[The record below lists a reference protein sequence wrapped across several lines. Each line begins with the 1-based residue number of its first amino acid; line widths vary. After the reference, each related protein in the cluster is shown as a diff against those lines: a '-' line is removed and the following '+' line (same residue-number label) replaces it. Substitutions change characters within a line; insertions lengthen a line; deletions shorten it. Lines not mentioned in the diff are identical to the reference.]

1 MPREAPA
8 RTRLRARTGSAGR
21 RRRARRGTGKLSS
34 LHRFLLRGSA
44 GRLPRRS
51 GGGGRGGRGRVGVP
65 EIDEGLHREIRAQRA
80 SASRVGIADHHEILN
95 VDDPRETRHLLEE
108 EREVVVS
115 PIDLQVYR
123 PLRIEVLVDVLLRSP
138 LLEEELTLS
147 GQRLNFLDEFF
158 GVARGGQDLKE
169 PLQVELGPADLLA
182 QLSL

>member
-44 GRLPRRS
+44 GRLLRRS
-51 GGGGRGGRGRVGVP
+51 GGGCRGGRGGRGRVGIP

-108 EREVVVS
+108 ERKVVVS

-138 LLEEELTLS
+138 LLE
-147 GQRLNFLDEFF
+147 
-158 GVARGGQDLKE
+158 
-169 PLQVELGPADLLA
+169 
-182 QLSL
+182 LSLIHISEHTRPYQISY